1 MRRRIEPHRTAW
13 LPTAMSGL
21 TYAAMEM
28 HAEQVPPGAP
38 TVESAGPAAHQFS
51 EQVCSCRCRPD
62 RQHAMRWQL
71 RRPRGHHTCMH
82 AYKDEA
88 LSHGG
93 AVDVMVTDC
102 MRA

>member
-82 AYKDEA
+82 IRMKHCRTVGRWMS
-88 LSHGG
+88 L
-93 AVDVMVTDC
+93 VIDC